1 MRLPY
6 ALALAALPAGAH
18 AAPLS
23 VGAAKVD
30 IIPAQA
36 DRQAVFP
43 KVADPL
49 FLRAVLID
57 SDGTRALIV
66 VADVPMI
73 SPDASTEIVAA
84 AAKAAHVAPD
94 HVLLASTHT
103 HNSLRVDRKV
113 GGILL
118 PGSPAYVDQVK
129 AAAVQ
134 AATQAE
140 GRLQPARM
148 GVAQGKA
155 WLVGGKNG
163 WSPTLGR
170 WIEQIDR
177 SDDAKVSRALGVV
190 SFETPQGKPIAML
203 MNYAINPVIAMALTG
218 QISGDV
224 PGAAERYVEERSGG
238 DAVAIFTI
246 GSAGNPLY
254 RPGDQAGSGWQG
266 ANPRALIDAMG
277 TVLGEEAIAV
287 ARTMDRHTDH
297 VPISTLLTDLAC
309 PGKATTPLNLPDRC
323 SDAPGATVPR
333 CDFHDADAPP
343 AHLRMGVMKLGEVA
357 LVSSDSDI
365 SGQVGLRLQK
375 ASPLANTFVVATS
388 YGPMHYVVDDSDYSL
403 NTYEATATTAKRGCA
418 ASGYVASALTMIG
431 GKAPGQ

>member
-1 MRLPY
+1 MRLSL
-6 ALALAALPAGAH
+6 ALALAALPMTAN
-18 AAPLS
+18 AAPLR

-30 IIPAQA
+30 IIPAQT

-43 KVADPL
+43 KVSDPL
-49 FLRAVLID
+49 FLRAVLIEGD
-57 SDGTRALIV
+57 NSRALIV

-73 SPDASTEIVAA
+73 SPDASAEITAA
-84 AAKAAHVAPD
+84 VAKAAHIAPD

-103 HNSLRVDRKV
+103 HNALRVDRRV

-134 AATQAE
+134 AVTRAE

-148 GVAQGKA
+148 GAGQGKA

-163 WSPTLGR
+163 WSAALGR

-177 SDDAKVSRALGVV
+177 SDDAKVSKALGVV
-190 SFETPQGKPIAML
+190 SFETPQGKPIALL
-203 MNYAINPVIAMALTG
+203 MNYAINPVIAMALPG

-224 PGAAERYVEERSGG
+224 PGAAERYVEQRGGG
-238 DAVAIFTI
+238 DMVAIFTI

-266 ANPRALIDAMG
+266 ADPRALIDAMG

-297 VPISTLLTDLAC
+297 VPISTLLDDLTC

-323 SDAPGATVPR
+323 SDAPGATLPR
-333 CDFHDADAPP
+333 CDFHDTDAPP
-343 AHLRMGVMKLGEVA
+343 AHLRMGVMKLGDVA
-357 LVSSDSDI
+357 LVASDSDI
-365 SGQVGLRLQK
+365 SAQVGLRLQK
-375 ASPLANTFVVATS
+375 ASPLTNTFVVATS
-388 YGPMHYVVDDSDYSL
+388 YGPMHYVVVDSDYPL
-403 NTYEATATTAKRGCA
+403 GTYEATATTAKRGCA
-418 ASGYVASALTMIG
+418 ATGYVAKALAMIEG
-431 GKAPGQ
+431 EAPGR